1 VRILIAHNAYQQRGG
16 EDVVFDQESEM
27 LEEAGYAVGRF
38 SVNNDHI
45 HGLAAKLGAARS
57 AILNKA
63 SIASLGAEI
72 AAFAPDLVHIHNFF
86 PTLSAG
92 ALEAVADQGLP
103 IVFTVHNFRLICA
116 GALLLRDGRPCED
129 CVGRRKLAGVVH
141 ACYRQSRFG
150 TAVVAAVGAYVKRFL
165 RKNPLSVT
173 IIALTHFSKSRLVSD
188 GFPEDRI
195 VVRGNVIPDPGVGP
209 DNRERRI
216 VYVGR
221 LSFEKGVD
229 TLLNAARGLSGI
241 VEIIG
246 DGPERQK
253 LESMAPAN
261 VVFRGSLTHLQVLE
275 RIKSAAGVA
284 VPSRWYEMFPLVCLE
299 AMATGTPLLVS
310 HIGGLPEIVADRQTG
325 LLLPPDSHIEWKDA
339 MRELLESAS
348 YARAI
353 GLNARSRY
361 LDRHSVKRGVADLV
375 QIYRRACDDIK
386 RQ

>member
-1 VRILIAHNAYQQRGG
+1 
-16 EDVVFDQESEM
+16 M